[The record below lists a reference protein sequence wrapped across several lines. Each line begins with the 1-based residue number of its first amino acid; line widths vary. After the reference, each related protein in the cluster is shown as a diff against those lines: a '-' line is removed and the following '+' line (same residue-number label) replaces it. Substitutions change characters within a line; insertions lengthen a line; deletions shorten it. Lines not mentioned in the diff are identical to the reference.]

1 MNALIEY
8 HIQTLLEPLEM
19 RNGRESIKLSHSPI
33 CNPIKEM
40 ARLPGEF
47 FIATIEKYSS
57 ELIEYKS

>member
-19 RNGRESIKLSHSPI
+19 RNGRESIKLAHSPI

-47 FIATIEKYSS
+47 FIATI
-57 ELIEYKS
+57 